1 VKLSPPHPEYKQN
14 SDKKWTWDGR
24 SFENNVKLACVGY
37 HVVGSTLEHPEMIWA
52 TFEHGHNAPEANYYY
67 YVNKDGDVVE
77 RKNWKANGT
86 PIQKTGCSW
95 TARAKNSP

>member
-1 VKLSPPHPEYKQN
+1 
-14 SDKKWTWDGR
+14 
-24 SFENNVKLACVGY
+24 
-37 HVVGSTLEHPEMIWA
+37 MIWA